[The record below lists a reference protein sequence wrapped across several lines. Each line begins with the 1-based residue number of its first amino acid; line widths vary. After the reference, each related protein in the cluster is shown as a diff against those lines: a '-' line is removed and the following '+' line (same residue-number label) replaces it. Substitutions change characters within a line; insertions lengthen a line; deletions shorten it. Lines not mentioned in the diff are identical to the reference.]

1 MNIAAHRAQPGEPS
15 AAPSLL
21 YRDTPNRAIVVDG
34 TVFAYRDLG
43 PCGGVPVLVLNYWGG
58 TLDDMDPSIVDG
70 LAQSRRVIVA
80 DYRGIGGSGGTAPL
94 TIAAMAHDMIA
105 LIGSLGIA
113 QVDLLGTSFGG
124 FVAQDIVRQAPQCVR
139 KLILASSGPAGG
151 TGIDKVGAISLP
163 QILKGALTR
172 RDPKYFLFFTASQ
185 RGRHAATAFLDRLTE
200 RTQHRDK
207 PLSPRAFWRQL
218 QAIKAW
224 ARQPAQ
230 DLSSFTMPVLI
241 TAGDHDRL
249 VPPVHSDA
257 LARRIPHAQLIVYQD
272 AGHGAAFQYHAAFV
286 ASVLA
291 FLDR

>member
-1 MNIAAHRAQPGEPS
+1 
-15 AAPSLL
+15 
-21 YRDTPNRAIVVDG
+21 
-34 TVFAYRDLG
+34 
-43 PCGGVPVLVLNYWGG
+43 
-58 TLDDMDPSIVDG
+58 
-70 LAQSRRVIVA
+70 
-80 DYRGIGGSGGTAPL
+80 
-94 TIAAMAHDMIA
+94 MAHNMIA

-151 TGIDKVGAISLP
+151 AGIDKVGAISLP

-185 RGRHAATAFLDRLTE
+185 RGWHAATAFLGRLAE

-207 PLSPRAFWRQL
+207 PLSPARSGGNCRRSRHGHGDPRKTSPASPCRCSSPP
-218 QAIKAW
+218 AI
-224 ARQPAQ
+224 
-230 DLSSFTMPVLI
+230 T
-241 TAGDHDRL
+241 
-249 VPPVHSDA
+249 PPVHSEA

-272 AGHGAAFQYHAAFV
+272 ADHGAAFQYHAAFV